1 MMKWRVFFILIEGLS
16 LEEII
21 KKKERWDYDFSEN
34 LLFLYGISKN
44 LLHNLTFVTDTKKT
58 K

>member
-21 KKKERWDYDFSEN
+21 KKERWDYDFSEI

-44 LLHNLTFVTDTKKT
+44 LLHNLTFVTNTKKT